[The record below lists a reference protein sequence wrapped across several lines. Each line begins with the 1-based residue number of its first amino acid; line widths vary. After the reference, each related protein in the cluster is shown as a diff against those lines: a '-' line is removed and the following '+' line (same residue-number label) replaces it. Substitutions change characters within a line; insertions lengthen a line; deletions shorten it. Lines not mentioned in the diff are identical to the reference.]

1 MSSSAFAE
9 GQTSRMGQMGQTGL
23 RERPSGEVAACGE
36 PTFVGCFF
44 SGGER
49 KDSRPGGSGVFGEG
63 AMISH

>member
-9 GQTSRMGQMGQTGL
+9 GQTSRMGQTGL

-36 PTFVGCFF
+36 PTLVGCFF

-49 KDSRPGGSGVFGEG
+49 KDSRPGGSGVFGRRG
-63 AMISH
+63 FG